1 MFDKPRERVFYCPHC
16 GSGVEPWLEDH
27 SDYTCPQCSARYMV
41 MVDEETNEAAFF
53 HRNAPDD
60 VEPLGWPKGSI
71 RAVIAL
77 AMAGVSWY
85 LMATGRDVPGSLLSL
100 LLTVIGFYFGF
111 RTKAAGLSDRVYD
124 PVARREQPLHLPAG
138 WIRMLLVIG
147 FAVGGVVIHRQGRL
161 GELPYLEFFFILGG
175 LVLGHFAGRGLRHAS
190 RETRQTLAN
199 IKGALGLL
207 MAAFLAGLFVL
218 GVNTTIPAWTVT
230 LFCATI
236 TFYFGSRG

>member
-1 MFDKPRERVFYCPHC
+1 VFYCPQC

-27 SDYTCPQCSARYMV
+27 DQYTCPQCDARYMA
-41 MVDEETNEAAFF
+41 MVDPETNEAAFF
-53 HRNAPDD
+53 HRNAPAD

-85 LMATGRDVPGSLLSL
+85 MLYVGWAVPGSLLSL

-124 PVARREQPLHLPAG
+124 PAARREQPLHLPAG
-138 WIRMLLVIG
+138 WIRMVLVIG
-147 FAVGGVVIHRQGRL
+147 FAVAAVTVHRQGRL

-175 LVLGHFAGRGLRHAS
+175 LVVGHFAGRMIRSAPEAS
-190 RETRQTLAN
+190 RQALAN
-199 IKGALGLL
+199 AKGLLGLV
-207 MAAFLAGLFVL
+207 MAAVLTGLFATGYHTAL
-218 GVNTTIPAWTVT
+218 PAWVVT
-230 LFCATI
+230 LLCATI